1 MRLFSAWGDTGPA
14 GRGCEQRGKL
24 TGKGPE
30 INKDRRG
37 LRVLIHL
44 RKGRKSMQFYLFMRD
59 TDVQFSFCISFG
71 IRLIPASSYELESVS
86 NICFICSPFQKRL
99 YRVGVNSLCIWLN
112 SAMKSSRP
120 GDFLFEE
127 LKFLWVLLLY
137 LVTRLFKLS
146 LSFGWHLIVWAFM
159 YVCTITYNIILVSD
173 CNIIWYLYKLWH
185 YHNTCHYT
193 ELQIPCMMI
202 TC

>member
-59 TDVQFSFCISFG
+59 TDVQFSFCISFMKFFKG
-71 IRLIPASSYELESVS
+71 IFPFHLNFQTCDTEFFSISSYFFF
-86 NICFICSPFQKRL
+86 CHFIYFNLFIFDGKIIALRNFVLFCQTSTRISLRYTHVPSLANLSPI
-99 YRVGVNSLCIWLN
+99 SLPI
-112 SAMKSSRP
+112 SS
-120 GDFLFEE
+120 F
-127 LKFLWVLLLY
+127 
-137 LVTRLFKLS
+137 
-146 LSFGWHLIVWAFM
+146 
-159 YVCTITYNIILVSD
+159 
-173 CNIIWYLYKLWH
+173 
-185 YHNTCHYT
+185 
-193 ELQIPCMMI
+193 
-202 TC
+202 